1 MPEDGLPYS
10 YHTFLFPFIWK
21 TSEDKTRED
30 FEQILSVGIRW
41 IDTSWRKEE
50 IRTVMTKDEWFQD
63 YAAFQYFTKAANNV
77 IFNTQGDNVVKCYQ
91 YYKNSGR
98 YIISKRS
105 GVYDLKIN
113 RIRLNVYEVG
123 IAVLV
128 FELENETHRS
138 LDAVNAINEYGRR
151 INFPYLQNGDSHPLC
166 ADSISI
172 KFGDEEFSKE
182 NFLETLEKIKTGDYA
197 ANRISLSYI
206 MKPIQ
211 KLLDDVSDHER
222 EAASIQLT
230 TNRKH
235 EFDKRYFV
243 VNPCVD
249 DRMFVCCVVIDN
261 ALSNTLK
268 GCDMPKLSCFSNAN
282 VRLPAAVDGVV
293 YDAKNGT
300 HDAYME
306 GWADE
311 TTFVNQLYKF
321 TYIENELSC
330 QDPYMKIGILKKSL
344 YTRWIHAGTIHGVT
358 HHSFVCLTNSGVIPQ
373 VINPF
378 LTQYVQMAILAL
390 AQRSVILM
398 LEDEVALLSNKLAIE
413 YNENDD
419 DIDKFQENLKKIK
432 RLQATYVK
440 VQNQLLLSEITV
452 QEQGCEMYEMLR
464 EQLYL
469 EKNMNDLDIGMRNL
483 RDVADIANAYFERQH
498 DKKEMAMRK
507 SQLEEQKRSEREEEE
522 KRQKDEK
529 SAERRFNRLALLFG
543 ISSIWEP
550 FAMMFFD
557 IEARCGYILWF
568 VATLAFLTVIY
579 IWYYKDNF
587 KKKNSNHNPDGSA

>member
-1 MPEDGLPYS
+1 
-10 YHTFLFPFIWK
+10 
-21 TSEDKTRED
+21 
-30 FEQILSVGIRW
+30 
-41 IDTSWRKEE
+41 
-50 IRTVMTKDEWFQD
+50 
-63 YAAFQYFTKAANNV
+63 
-77 IFNTQGDNVVKCYQ
+77 
-91 YYKNSGR
+91 
-98 YIISKRS
+98 
-105 GVYDLKIN
+105 
-113 RIRLNVYEVG
+113 
-123 IAVLV
+123 
-128 FELENETHRS
+128 
-138 LDAVNAINEYGRR
+138 
-151 INFPYLQNGDSHPLC
+151 
-166 ADSISI
+166 
-172 KFGDEEFSKE
+172 
-182 NFLETLEKIKTGDYA
+182 
-197 ANRISLSYI
+197 
-206 MKPIQ
+206 
-211 KLLDDVSDHER
+211 
-222 EAASIQLT
+222 
-230 TNRKH
+230 
-235 EFDKRYFV
+235 
-243 VNPCVD
+243 
-249 DRMFVCCVVIDN
+249 
-261 ALSNTLK
+261 
-268 GCDMPKLSCFSNAN
+268 
-282 VRLPAAVDGVV
+282 
-293 YDAKNGT
+293 
-300 HDAYME
+300 
-306 GWADE
+306 
-311 TTFVNQLYKF
+311 
-321 TYIENELSC
+321 
-330 QDPYMKIGILKKSL
+330 
-344 YTRWIHAGTIHGVT
+344 
-358 HHSFVCLTNSGVIPQ
+358 
-373 VINPF
+373 
-378 LTQYVQMAILAL
+378 MAILAL